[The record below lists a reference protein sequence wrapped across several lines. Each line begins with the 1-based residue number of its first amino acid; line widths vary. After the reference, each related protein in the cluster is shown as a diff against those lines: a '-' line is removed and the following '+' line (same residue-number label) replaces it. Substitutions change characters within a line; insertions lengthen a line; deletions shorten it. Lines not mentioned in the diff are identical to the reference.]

1 MLGCLEAAIPLA
13 AAPLLTEIYNNTLET
28 LPGEI
33 PVIIILNTSTL
44 SSPGAV
50 YLTRAGFVLV
60 DLLLFLVVALL
71 VKYDQAA
78 AGYSHLD
85 HP

>member
-28 LPGEI
+28 FPGEI
-33 PVIIILNTSTL
+33 SVIIIITTL

-50 YLTRAGFVLV
+50 YLALAGFVLV
-60 DLLLFLVVALL
+60 DLLLFLVVAHL
-71 VKYDQAA
+71 VKHDQAA

-85 HP
+85 NL